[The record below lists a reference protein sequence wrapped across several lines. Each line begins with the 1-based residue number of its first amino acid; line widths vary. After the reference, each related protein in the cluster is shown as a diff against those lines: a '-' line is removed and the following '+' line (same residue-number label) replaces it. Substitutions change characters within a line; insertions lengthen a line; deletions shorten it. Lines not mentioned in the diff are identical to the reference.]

1 MTIIERKQVILAK
14 IEQIKAERADIQAA
28 LEKLGVTDDEPVV

>member
-14 IEQIKAERADIQAA
+14 IEQIKAESADIQAA